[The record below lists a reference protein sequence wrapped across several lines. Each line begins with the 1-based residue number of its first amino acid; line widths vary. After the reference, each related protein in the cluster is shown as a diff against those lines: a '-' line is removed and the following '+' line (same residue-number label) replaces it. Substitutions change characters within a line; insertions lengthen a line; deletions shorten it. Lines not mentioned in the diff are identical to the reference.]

1 MNTRQYYYLI
11 TVADSSNLSQA
22 ASALGLTPS
31 ALSKF
36 LTSLESL
43 IGGTLFIRTPAL
55 SLTPLGQKALA
66 AARNILDEQNRM
78 LLTIRS
84 LTGGIQKKIRLAT
97 SPNRGAIIYSRIYQP
112 FSRRY
117 PDTALELTELYSQ
130 EQAKAIRRSQ
140 IDLAL
145 GNGEFSTQVTDLP
158 FAREEVLA
166 VLPRSHPL
174 SRENAVRLTELR
186 DTPFVLQSAENS
198 LRHRADTL
206 FAEAGYLPVVVFES
220 GDVHL
225 LDAMM
230 QQGAGAGLVSRVYAD
245 PCEQLAY
252 LSLIPPAYQTLHLRY
267 PLGHTLSEAE
277 RFLASL
283 LIRERLSDPR
293 YEALPSPEI
302 ASLLADTAPGRPSVP
317 PLSACTPSP
326 SASGSVYFDTKVLE
340 YLIGIVEE
348 KSLSGAAQRFY
359 LAQPALSRHL
369 KKTETQIGVSLF
381 TREHNRLRPTPAGTV
396 LINSARNII
405 KQERELF
412 RSLS

>member
-1 MNTRQYYYLI
+1 
-11 TVADSSNLSQA
+11 
-22 ASALGLTPS
+22 
-31 ALSKF
+31 
-36 LTSLESL
+36 
-43 IGGTLFIRTPAL
+43 
-55 SLTPLGQKALA
+55 
-66 AARNILDEQNRM
+66 M

-174 SRENAVRLTELR
+174 SREHAVRLTELR

-230 QQGAGAGLVSRVYAD
+230 QQGAGAGLCKPCLCGSLRTAGLSVPDPARLPDTASALSAGPHPQRSRTLSRFSAD
-245 PCEQLAY
+245 P
-252 LSLIPPAYQTLHLRY
+252 
-267 PLGHTLSEAE
+267 G
-277 RFLASL
+277 
-283 LIRERLSDPR
+283 
-293 YEALPSPEI
+293 
-302 ASLLADTAPGRPSVP
+302 
-317 PLSACTPSP
+317 TP
-326 SASGSVYFDTKVLE
+326 V
-340 YLIGIVEE
+340 
-348 KSLSGAAQRFY
+348 
-359 LAQPALSRHL
+359 
-369 KKTETQIGVSLF
+369 
-381 TREHNRLRPTPAGTV
+381 
-396 LINSARNII
+396 
-405 KQERELF
+405 
-412 RSLS
+412 

>member
-43 IGGTLFIRTPAL
+43 MGGTLFIRTPAL

-130 EQAKAIRRSQ
+130 EQTKAIRRSQ

-158 FAREEVLA
+158 FARGRSA
-166 VLPRSHPL
+166 CCASAFSSALPGTR
-174 SRENAVRLTELR
+174 R
-186 DTPFVLQSAENS
+186 TP
-198 LRHRADTL
+198 HRA
-206 FAEAGYLPVVVFES
+206 ARY
-220 GDVHL
+220 
-225 LDAMM
+225 
-230 QQGAGAGLVSRVYAD
+230 
-245 PCEQLAY
+245 
-252 LSLIPPAYQTLHLRY
+252 SLCPPKR
-267 PLGHTLSEAE
+267 
-277 RFLASL
+277 R
-283 LIRERLSDPR
+283 
-293 YEALPSPEI
+293 
-302 ASLLADTAPGRPSVP
+302 
-317 PLSACTPSP
+317 
-326 SASGSVYFDTKVLE
+326 K
-340 YLIGIVEE
+340 
-348 KSLSGAAQRFY
+348 
-359 LAQPALSRHL
+359 QPAASR
-369 KKTETQIGVSLF
+369 
-381 TREHNRLRPTPAGTV
+381 
-396 LINSARNII
+396 
-405 KQERELF
+405 
-412 RSLS
+412 